1 MPGTGLQLVDLRQV
15 DLRQLEPLL
24 QEEIAEWEEVLHWD
38 FSENADQVRR
48 YVGPR
53 GLPGVALM
61 DGSTVAGYGYTV
73 LEEPKGLIGDVYL
86 RRAWRESDSEMT
98 LFKVLLD
105 ALTGTA
111 GILRVESQLMLVAP
125 AVVRTLER
133 ERFVRIFDRHL
144 LSRDPARFLAPQ
156 NHDGLDQRFRFEE
169 WHPMGR
175 DPLAKLIANSY
186 EGHVD
191 GQINDQFTTESGA
204 GGFVRSLMEVG
215 GCGQFFRPA
224 SFFAI
229 DRRTEWMA
237 GAILTSFVARDTA
250 HITQICVTPEAQS
263 SGLGRELLRRAM
275 LQLAEGGALR
285 VTLTVTASNTKAL
298 RLYKSAGFEEMRQ
311 FCAIVWDTT
320 SHMSHS

>member
-1 MPGTGLQLVDLRQV
+1 MTKSGLQLVDLRQV
-15 DLRQLEPLL
+15 DLQQIEPLL

-38 FSENADQVRR
+38 FSANAEQVRR

-61 DGSTVAGYGYTV
+61 DGTTVAGYGYTV

-86 RRAWRESDSEMT
+86 RRAWRETDSEMT
-98 LFKVLLD
+98 VFKVLLD
-105 ALTGTA
+105 ALTGTP

-125 AVVRTLER
+125 HIARALER
-133 ERFVRIFDRHL
+133 ERFVRVFDRHM
-144 LSRDPARFLAPQ
+144 LSRDPATYLAPH
-156 NHDGLDQRFRFEE
+156 NRAKLEQRFHFEE

-175 DPLAKLIANSY
+175 ESLSQLIARSY
-186 EGHVD
+186 ERHVD
-191 GQINDQFTTESGA
+191 GQINDQFTTEGGA
-204 GGFVRSLMEVG
+204 GQFVRSLMEVG

-229 DRRTEWMA
+229 DRQTGCLA

-250 HITQICVTPEAQS
+250 HITQICVVPEAQN

-275 LQLAEGGALR
+275 LAMAEGGASR
-285 VTLTVTASNTKAL
+285 VTLTVTTSNSRAV
-298 RLYKSAGFEEMRQ
+298 RFYRAAGFEEMRQ
-311 FCAIVWDTT
+311 FCAIVWDTA
-320 SHMSHS
+320 SHMSNS